1 MQWSSLAVFFAVQCN
16 DHGLAGVVCS
26 GVCWNGYGMVLL
38 LLLVLLLVLL
48 LGASVLGGGV
58 GGTARQSLCAPGT

>member
-1 MQWSSLAVFFAVQCN
+1 MQGLSLAVLFAVQCN
-16 DHGLAGVVCS
+16 DHPLAGVVCS

-38 LLLVLLLVLL
+38 LLVLL
-48 LGASVLGGGV
+48 LGASMLGGGG